1 MGLTSTLPTRLIHLL
16 PANASEESEMVRLE
30 TNNMNATEYA
40 ALSHCWGGKHP
51 LMLRHKNLKELVGGV
66 PLTTLPRTFQDAIK
80 LAASLGI
87 HHLWIDSLCI
97 IQDSKEDWEAEAAR
111 MASVYLGAKVTISAT
126 AADDSSTGTMPDS
139 MLRYPT
145 YVEPTWTGFE
155 DIPMLQK
162 PFRII
167 DNTSF
172 SRRVLLR
179 TIFTRGWVYQERIL
193 SPKVIHCADDQL
205 WWFSISDAKGYVFNE
220 TCKGHEFDVLRMSS
234 LSQSVSPSEL
244 YSVRPNSEASPSR
257 RVWWSLVEDYMTRQF
272 TFDADRLIAIGGV
285 TSVYQRLSGLRED
298 AYLAGLWRHTLLEDL
313 LWTTREGRRSSPPQG
328 YRAPS
333 WSWASMEPIHY
344 HTHKFSLGSVNVQS
358 SSDGL
363 RTFGLVA
370 SVEDAKV
377 ETTSSRFGS
386 VVDGHLILHGPLI
399 RAKLSSQ
406 MIDVP
411 GAYMYASGISE
422 FFPGGILKYQLSTL
436 SLPEREDA
444 KEKEIADVIADVDL
458 VTKPTLD
465 DTFPIYCSMGESVVY
480 LAVIEHHQ
488 FTQDSKLKADRAHA
502 LVLERGLHANFNDHG
517 RRMIP
522 YTNMAML
529 PEAKVYLIAN
539 SVLVFVTLLVVA
551 LRVVS
556 RVLAGSKLGWD
567 DYFTLLAVPQGIVML
582 VLQGLCL
589 GYQLSEIGDNW
600 TFVDSLFLPF
610 ETIFGVV
617 SLTTKLSVLFFY
629 LRVFTSRPMRIATRL
644 TFVIVILWGIGNV
657 LQTVLVCHLTDGK
670 WHATN
675 KDICRDH
682 EASILSTGLFN
693 CISNTIIMVVPLYTI
708 WTLRKVSV
716 STRWGLSAVFLLN
729 LIAIIASVV
738 RLAIMMDVH
747 SLSQVMRNLAVTTF
761 LTVLETHLTILCNSL
776 PMLLPLWAFWKH
788 RRFETDEYVSRLG
801 GSTQSGKH
809 DHLVE
814 DLTNGIPL
822 ETMYGSNITHFTT
835 TVGTGGMRRG
845 SGNDG
850 DSDVSE
856 TESTQRLPRN
866 AQAITIETKWSIK
879 EETTK

>member
-1 MGLTSTLPTRLIHLL
+1 MIYDQPRDLSDDYEDHNWAIPMIVPQEHLFPWGAFKLSFLYVQSVKDGIYTHRGIRELNNFEVVDMSIPSDTNKWLPELSRQDSLVRIKDWLHEETPLPSMGLTSTLPTRLIHFL

-30 TNNMNATEYA
+30 TNNMNATTEYA

-51 LMLRHKNLKELVGGV
+51 LMLRHESLKELVGGV

-145 YVEPTWTGFE
+145 YIKPTWTGFA
-155 DIPMLQK
+155 DIPRLQK

-272 TFDADRLIAIGGV
+272 TFDSDRLIAIGGV

-386 VVDGHLILHGPLI
+386 VVDGHLVLHGPLI

-502 LVLERGLHANFNDHG
+502 LVLERGLYDGEYRRIGYVFMAPTVLYPLSLHG
-517 RRMIP
+517 
-522 YTNMAML
+522 
-529 PEAKVYLIAN
+529 
-539 SVLVFVTLLVVA
+539 
-551 LRVVS
+551 
-556 RVLAGSKLGWD
+556 
-567 DYFTLLAVPQGIVML
+567 
-582 VLQGLCL
+582 
-589 GYQLSEIGDNW
+589 
-600 TFVDSLFLPF
+600 TFGAFDPLNQD
-610 ETIFGVV
+610 E
-617 SLTTKLSVLFFY
+617 Y
-629 LRVFTSRPMRIATRL
+629 LRVGEKPGYYVYR
-644 TFVIVILWGIGNV
+644 
-657 LQTVLVCHLTDGK
+657 
-670 WHATN
+670 
-675 KDICRDH
+675 
-682 EASILSTGLFN
+682 
-693 CISNTIIMVVPLYTI
+693 VV
-708 WTLRKVSV
+708 
-716 STRWGLSAVFLLN
+716 
-729 LIAIIASVV
+729 
-738 RLAIMMDVH
+738 
-747 SLSQVMRNLAVTTF
+747 
-761 LTVLETHLTILCNSL
+761 
-776 PMLLPLWAFWKH
+776 
-788 RRFETDEYVSRLG
+788 
-801 GSTQSGKH
+801 
-809 DHLVE
+809 
-814 DLTNGIPL
+814 
-822 ETMYGSNITHFTT
+822 
-835 TVGTGGMRRG
+835 
-845 SGNDG
+845 
-850 DSDVSE
+850 
-856 TESTQRLPRN
+856 
-866 AQAITIETKWSIK
+866 
-879 EETTK
+879 

>member
-1 MGLTSTLPTRLIHLL
+1 MSLTSTLPTRLIHFL
-16 PANASEESEMVRLE
+16 PANTSEESE
-30 TNNMNATEYA
+30 T
-40 ALSHCWGGKHP
+40 
-51 LMLRHKNLKELVGGV
+51 NLKELVGGV

-145 YVEPTWTGFE
+145 YVKPTWTGFE

-272 TFDADRLIAIGGV
+272 TFDSDRLIAIGGV

-386 VVDGHLILHGPLI
+386 VVDGHLVLHGPLI

-444 KEKEIADVIADVDL
+444 KDKEIADVIADVDL

-582 VLQGLCL
+582 VLQGLWTAAGL

-708 WTLRKVSV
+708 WTLRK
-716 STRWGLSAVFLLN
+716 
-729 LIAIIASVV
+729 
-738 RLAIMMDVH
+738 
-747 SLSQVMRNLAVTTF
+747 VMRNLAVTTF